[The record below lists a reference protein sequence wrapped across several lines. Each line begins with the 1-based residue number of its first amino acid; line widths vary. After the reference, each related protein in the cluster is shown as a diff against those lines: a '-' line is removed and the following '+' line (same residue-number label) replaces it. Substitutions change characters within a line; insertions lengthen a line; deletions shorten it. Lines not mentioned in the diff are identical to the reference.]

1 MEQYFSKAHTQ
12 LAKGVAV
19 CLLLVHHLFFT
30 EAAGYDEL
38 YIEGTP
44 VMNGAA
50 SVAKVCVCLFLILSG
65 FGLSR
70 SSRELSVYT
79 FYKRRLA
86 RLYPAY
92 WMTWLLFVP
101 ISVVCLDRTLVSV
114 YSENTWLYLLV
125 NLLGIQVYFGTYGY
139 IGTWWFMTAILTMY
153 ALFPILI
160 RRPLFPLLLF
170 LFLLDV
176 LSPWFVHGIFRHW
189 LFPFVMGIALDRYN
203 IFQYLMKVQRPCIV
217 IFLFLIATIGFAWPR
232 LHLEDVGLGLWTDTP
247 FAVCLLCLLFMAT
260 RNRASFSRS
269 NILIVLGR
277 FSYEIFLSHMFI
289 IAYFCKD
296 IVYASRQPIII
307 FIFGLGLSLAAAW
320 LVQFFTTNCA
330 YVLSFFERVSYKRCK

>member
-70 SSRELSVYT
+70 SSRELSAYT

-92 WMTWLLFVP
+92 WMT
-101 ISVVCLDRTLVSV
+101 
-114 YSENTWLYLLV
+114 
-125 NLLGIQVYFGTYGY
+125 
-139 IGTWWFMTAILTMY
+139 
-153 ALFPILI
+153 
-160 RRPLFPLLLF
+160 
-170 LFLLDV
+170 
-176 LSPWFVHGIFRHW
+176 
-189 LFPFVMGIALDRYN
+189 
-203 IFQYLMKVQRPCIV
+203 
-217 IFLFLIATIGFAWPR
+217 
-232 LHLEDVGLGLWTDTP
+232 
-247 FAVCLLCLLFMAT
+247 
-260 RNRASFSRS
+260 
-269 NILIVLGR
+269 
-277 FSYEIFLSHMFI
+277 
-289 IAYFCKD
+289 
-296 IVYASRQPIII
+296 
-307 FIFGLGLSLAAAW
+307 
-320 LVQFFTTNCA
+320 
-330 YVLSFFERVSYKRCK
+330 